1 MKHLIKLYPPLLYSN
16 IFHFSHKV
24 SHETLT
30 IRYNSYTFFLINI
43 TKNFFFYFHITHFKS
58 NVSHETNK
66 QNKKKYIYTQL

>member
-43 TKNFFFYFHITHFKS
+43 TKIFFSIFTSLISNPMFHMKQI
-58 NVSHETNK
+58 NK
-66 QNKKKYIYTQL
+66 TKKNIYTQL